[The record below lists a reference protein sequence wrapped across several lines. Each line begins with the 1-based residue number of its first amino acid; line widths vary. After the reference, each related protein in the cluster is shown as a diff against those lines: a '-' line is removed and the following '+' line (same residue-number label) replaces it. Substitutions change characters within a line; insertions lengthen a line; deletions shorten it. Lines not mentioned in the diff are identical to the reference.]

1 MCWQRERKIVLCFR
15 KEETAVSHLA
25 TLLEDVSMVSLFERL
40 NRTAL
45 CRPLF
50 ICIVLIGKNMEVEAI
65 SKNYIVNEDIKKK
78 EVRLLSKDGEQLGIF
93 SSKEALKLAD
103 EAELD
108 LVMISPNANPPVC
121 KIMDLGKF
129 IYEQSKKEKEAKKKQ
144 KVINVKE
151 IRVSL
156 TIEENDIAIKAK
168 KARKFLLDGDK
179 VKVTVRF
186 RGREMELGHIAQK
199 ILDNFQG
206 KLEDVSIIEKQ
217 PKREGRS
224 MTMILGP
231 KKA

>member
-1 MCWQRERKIVLCFR
+1 M
-15 KEETAVSHLA
+15 ET
-25 TLLEDVSMVSLFERL
+25 
-40 NRTAL
+40 
-45 CRPLF
+45 
-50 ICIVLIGKNMEVEAI
+50 I
-65 SKNYIVNEDIKKK
+65 SKNYIINEKIREK
-78 EVRLLSKDGEQLGIF
+78 EIRVISKDGEQLGILPT
-93 SSKEALKLAD
+93 KEALNIAD
-103 EAELD
+103 EQELD

-144 KVINVKE
+144 KVINIKE

-186 RGREMELGHIAQK
+186 RGREMQLGDIAQR
-199 ILDNFQG
+199 ILDNFLG
-206 KLEDVSIIEKQ
+206 KLDDVCVIEK
-217 PKREGRS
+217 PAKREGRN